1 MTQEQYQNYIKIL
14 RSELIPAMGCTEPI
28 AVAFAAAKAREV
40 LGCMPEAMVARCSGN
55 IIKNVKSVIVPNS
68 GNERGVE
75 AAAVLGAVAGQADLG
90 LQVISQV
97 TPEPDCSNQGTAD
110 PKDLPL
116 RAGRR
121 RGKPLYSYHHDSRR
135 RECSCGSAHQA

>member
-75 AAAVLGAVAGQADLG
+75 AAAVLGAPGA
-90 LQVISQV
+90 
-97 TPEPDCSNQGTAD
+97 DCSNQGTAD